1 MTGKEQL
8 LKEGMDL
15 IKGTM
20 TKYRL
25 MIEHAPSR
33 NAYNKFT
40 GKFDD
45 SKNNVRRAKVDAIKD
60 IVQDFALLGVEL
72 LSASDIRAL
81 DE

>member
-8 LKEGMDL
+8 IKEGMDL
-15 IKGTM
+15 IKSTM

-25 MIEHAPSR
+25 MIEHVPSR
-33 NAYNKFT
+33 NSYNKFT

-45 SKNNVRRAKVDAIKD
+45 SKNNVRRAKADAIRD
-60 IVQDFALLGVEL
+60 IVQDYALLGVEL
-72 LSASDIRAL
+72 LSATELRAL